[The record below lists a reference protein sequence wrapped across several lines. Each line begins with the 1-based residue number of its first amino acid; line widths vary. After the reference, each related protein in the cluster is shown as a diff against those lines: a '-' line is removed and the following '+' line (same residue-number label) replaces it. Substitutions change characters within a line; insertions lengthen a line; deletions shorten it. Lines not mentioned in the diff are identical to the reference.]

1 MFADAPQELDVP
13 AKILEAYKKMAPEAL
28 ALNGSRH
35 FQDYHSLLALTD
47 EIAYDGIE
55 HHQSSDDRAPARFM
69 MSRKWQMYDR
79 DLLAHEFSHFWNGKY
94 RRPWD
99 LAMFY
104 SQMSSEPGRA
114 SKPLIDLTTSAPYL
128 YQAQGEYSSIRRT
141 ADDFY
146 TEGELLWLDV
156 DTIIRTET
164 HGKKSLD
171 AFLHL
176 YSAPARTGPIT
187 KIYTRADI
195 ERLLNEVAPYDWH
208 GLFERRDRLLHAH
221 NEWLS

>member
-28 ALNGSRH
+28 ALYGSRH

-55 HHQSSDDRAPARFM
+55 HHQ
-69 MSRKWQMYDR
+69 
-79 DLLAHEFSHFWNGKY
+79 
-94 RRPWD
+94 
-99 LAMFY
+99 
-104 SQMSSEPGRA
+104 SSEPGRA

-221 NEWLS
+221 NKWLS